1 MDILYSRY
9 SRKKN
14 KKTTESV
21 IFRLYSKDI
30 ARPIGW
36 FDNVSDLIMSLVQRR
51 NITDSVVFLVFFLE
65 YREYKMSIFGIC
77 FILQI
82 YQQAYYSLKLI
93 IVYLSVQSFQ
103 QLCYFKY
110 SGAKNRLHRF
120 YYLFLCKALPFLFL
134 HFHPTK

>member
-9 SRKKN
+9 SRKKT
-14 KKTTESV
+14 KKTTKSV

-30 ARPIGW
+30 VRPIRW
-36 FDNVSDLIMSLVQRR
+36 FDNVFGTKTKQSTNL
-51 NITDSVVFLVFFLE
+51 FFLQ
-65 YREYKMSIFGIC
+65 YREYKMSIFVIC
-77 FILQI
+77 FTLQI
-82 YQQAYYSLKLI
+82 CQQACYSIKLI

-110 SGAKNRLHRF
+110 SGAKNHLHRF
-120 YYLFLCKALPFLFL
+120 YYLFLCKALPFLSL